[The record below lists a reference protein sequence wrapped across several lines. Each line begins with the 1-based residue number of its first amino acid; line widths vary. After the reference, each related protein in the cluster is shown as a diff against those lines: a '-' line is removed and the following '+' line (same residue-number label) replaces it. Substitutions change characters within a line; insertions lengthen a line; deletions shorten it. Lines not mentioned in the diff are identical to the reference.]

1 MLYTRIKPRKR
12 KPNWRN
18 ILLTLLC
25 VVLLATSV
33 TLLVKSIPAWV
44 RPGDVSLENSP
55 TPPTPGIDPTV
66 QPYATPTAT
75 PEVTPAP
82 EITPEPTEAPTP
94 TPKRGSGVQ
103 SITIGA
109 VGDVKLHE
117 HALKAAKSGNSYD
130 FTNFFG
136 FIQPYISWQD
146 VVIADL
152 DAAVAEGTVSVTRA
166 PAALLDGLSAA
177 GVDVVT
183 LANAT
188 VETEGAEAAE
198 ATVLTA
204 AQAGLTAVGSEG
216 AAPVI
221 LEKDDLRIALLNYAV
236 TEAETAAVHE
246 LTDVN
251 LTNDLAYLGTDPLGV
266 DFVIVCIDWNL
277 EDGTKLTDLQKE
289 WVKKLSDAGVDVV
302 LGSGTQVPQAMTTIQ
317 NAEGHKTLVAHG
329 LGNFLSGYRK
339 DGKDAGVIVNFT
351 LTKDFDNE
359 TTSID
364 AVSYAPTW
372 VLKYS
377 AQGKYSFEIMPAAEY
392 ADKHYRNMAKTDKER
407 IAKVPAEIENAVSTS
422 AGSMDKTVR
431 KMVDGVS
438 TVVMEE

>member
-1 MLYTRIKPRKR
+1 MLYTRNKPRKR

-25 VVLLATSV
+25 VVMLATSV

-55 TPPTPGIDPTV
+55 ATTVEPTAKPTA
-66 QPYATPTAT
+66 QPTQAPTAT
-75 PEVTPAP
+75 PEVTP
-82 EITPEPTEAPTP
+82 EPTIEPTQEPTP

-103 SITIGA
+103 SVTFGA

-117 HALKAAKSGNSYD
+117 HILKAAKSRSSYD

-146 VVIADL
+146 YVLADL
-152 DAAVAEGTVSVTRA
+152 DAAVAGDALSVTRA

-188 VETEGAEAAE
+188 VEGEGKEAAE
-198 ATVLTA
+198 LTASTA
-204 AQAGLTAVGSEG
+204 AQAGLTTVGVEG
-216 AAPVI
+216 YAPVI
-221 LEKDDLRIALLNYAV
+221 LEKDDLRIALLGYAV
-236 TEAETAAVHE
+236 TDAQAAAVRE
-246 LTDVN
+246 LTDAN
-251 LTNDLAYLGTDPLGV
+251 LANDLAYLGSDPIGV
-266 DFVIVCIDWNL
+266 DFTIVCIDWNL
-277 EDGTKLTDLQKE
+277 ADGTKLADLQKE

-302 LGSGTQVPQAMTTIQ
+302 LGTGTQVPQAMTMLQ
-317 NAEGHKTLVAHG
+317 NTEGHKTLVAHG
-329 LGNFLSGYRK
+329 LGNFLSGSRK

-359 TTSID
+359 TVSID

-377 AQGKYSFEIMPAAEY
+377 AQGKYSFEIMPVAEY
-392 ADKHYRNMAKTDKER
+392 ANKRYRNMAVTDKER

-422 AGSMDKTVR
+422 AGSMDETVR
-431 KMVDGVS
+431 TMVDGVS
-438 TVVMEE
+438 TVVTEE